1 MDKFKNFKHF
11 AREQGFRNQTEFK
24 KHVEALRNERE
35 KRIIPPINDFKTRYF
50 SEHSKEFKILIKS
63 LAITEYFVDESNK
76 TSKHASAIYSFNA
89 KKNSIRY
96 ANSYSSEYF
105 DYGICFIKNYIRIE
119 KIFRNKKTIQ
129 RITLPD
135 WLNPSNKKIV
145 FSACLS
151 GSVAIKKRENI
162 CVLKNIKNQITAY
175 AVKNLNGSW
184 SHAKTLKLAIE
195 ESKRQNEIFKQKT
208 ETNRKKHLVSLLC
221 KNWYVT
227 REDSFFAGN
236 CKMGTD
242 NFIFKNGL
250 SQRKFLRSH
259 ELKKYMDFEPRVKL
273 VYDYAV
279 NLIAQSK

>member
-1 MDKFKNFKHF
+1 MEKFKNFKHF
-11 AREQGFRNQTEFK
+11 AKSQGFRNQREFK
-24 KHVEALRNERE
+24 KHVDALRVERE
-35 KRIIPPINDFKTRYF
+35 KRIIPPINDLKIRYF
-50 SEHSKEFKILIKS
+50 AEHSNEFKILIKS
-63 LAITEYFVDESNK
+63 LAIAEYFVDESNK
-76 TSKHASAIYSFNA
+76 GSKRSSAIYSFNA

-96 ANSYSSEYF
+96 ANSYSLEYF

-119 KIFRNKKTIQ
+119 KIFRNKKTVLKIA
-129 RITLPD
+129 LPD
-135 WLNPSNKKIV
+135 WLNPNNKNII
-145 FSACLS
+145 FSACLYKS
-151 GSVAIKKRENI
+151 IAIKKRENI
-162 CVLKNIKNQITAY
+162 CVLKNIQNQITGW
-175 AVKNLNGSW
+175 AVKNVNGSW

-221 KNWYVT
+221 KNWHVT

-250 SQRKFLRSH
+250 AQRKFLRSH